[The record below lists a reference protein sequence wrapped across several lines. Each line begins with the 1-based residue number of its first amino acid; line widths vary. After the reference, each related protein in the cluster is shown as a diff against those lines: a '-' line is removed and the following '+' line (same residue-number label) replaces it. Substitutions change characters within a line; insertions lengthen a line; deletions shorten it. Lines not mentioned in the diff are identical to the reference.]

1 MNNGNGKIN
10 NLQRK
15 MFSKL
20 AVDLLDKKIQQAR
33 DESGQ
38 LTAQIRQQVREELGV
53 VAVDMEIDEM
63 EKRIK
68 ILEKKREELG
78 FDKYH
83 DRLLPGSQARAL
95 VDRRTEAACEKVM
108 ELEDK
113 KTDVASGIWAAATLE
128 QALSILDSVKTL

>member
-1 MNNGNGKIN
+1 MKDTNGKAN
-10 NLQRK
+10 NSQRK
-15 MFSKL
+15 VLSKL

-53 VAVDMEIDEM
+53 MAMDMEIEEL

-68 ILEKKREELG
+68 ILEKKKEELG
-78 FDKYH
+78 FGKYQ
-83 DRLLPGSQARAL
+83 DQLLPGSQAKKL
-95 VDRRTEAACEKVM
+95 LDIRTEAACEKVR

-128 QALSILDSVKTL
+128 QALSILNSVKTL